1 MDPYLIAQI
10 KNSASLP
17 WVFAAIGFHVIN
29 VFLGAYMGFNGKI
42 EKYRRLHRLLFYV
55 VLFCLVY
62 FLILNYFHGANW
74 IWEYLIVGYFII
86 IIPLSKRW
94 DMLVHG
100 LVTVVGLTLLPVLV
114 ILQIN

>member
-29 VFLGAYMGFNGKI
+29 IFLGLYMGFRDMSATI
-42 EKYRRLHRLLFYV
+42 LRLHRLLFYV

-62 FLILNYFHGANW
+62 FLILNFIHGANG
-74 IWEYLIVGYFII
+74 IWEFLIVAYFII

-94 DMLVHG
+94 DLLIHG
-100 LVTVVGLTLLPVLV
+100 LVTVVGFTLLPVLV
-114 ILQIN
+114 ILQVY

>member
-10 KNSASLP
+10 KESASLP

-29 VFLGAYMGFNGKI
+29 VFLGAYMGFQGKI
-42 EKYRRLHRLLFYV
+42 EKHLKLHRLLFYV
-55 VLFCLVY
+55 VSFCLIY
-62 FLILNYFHGANW
+62 FLVLNYFHGANW

-94 DMLVHG
+94 DMLLHG
-100 LVTVVGLTLLPVLV
+100 LVAMVGLTLLPVL
-114 ILQIN
+114 IFLQLH